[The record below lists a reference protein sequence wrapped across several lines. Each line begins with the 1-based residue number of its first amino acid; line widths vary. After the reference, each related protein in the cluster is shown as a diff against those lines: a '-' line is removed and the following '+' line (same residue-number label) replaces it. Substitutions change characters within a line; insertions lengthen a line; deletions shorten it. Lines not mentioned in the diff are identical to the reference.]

1 MSAGK
6 DSWGSSTTLRGDIRP
21 PTLTASGRYLLVVI
35 RNGLSS
41 TYALPDEGEV
51 PIGRADTNRIRVD
64 DRSISRNHA
73 VLRLKG
79 GEISI
84 EDLGSSNGTRVRDRA
99 LAQGERALLS
109 PGEVVD
115 VGSTMFIVQARTTP
129 SRARR
134 IWAHDYFEARLED
147 ECARAERSGTPFA
160 LVRVHVRQPAA
171 ADLVQH
177 ALSEIL
183 RQVDVLGRYAPAELE
198 AILMDAGTEE
208 VERFRERLVATLG
221 ERAGEVTV
229 GAALWPRHGRNPDAL
244 VALASALARGEKLE
258 ARVERELTPSEPMAR
273 VLKLAERIAPGTL
286 PVLILGETGSGK
298 EVLAQRIHALSPR
311 AQKPFLSLNCAA
323 LSETLLESELFGH
336 ERGAFT
342 GAVAAK
348 PGLLETAEGGTVF
361 LDEVGELPMAIQ
373 VKLLRVIETRQVL
386 RVGGLK
392 TRPIDVRFLS
402 ATNRDLEGEVAR
414 GAFRQDLFFRLNG
427 ISLYVPPLRERVLEI
442 RGLCESFLAQATRAA
457 GRADAPA
464 ISPEAMTVLER
475 YSWPGNIRELRNVIE
490 RAVLLC
496 VGTVILPEHLP
507 LEKMKATLTGTQV
520 SVPDD
525 PTPPTGRGGAVPV
538 KSELHALERQRIL
551 DALKDC
557 AGNQT
562 KAAKL
567 LGMSRRTFLNR
578 LDAYGISRPRKP
590 ATSPPRGTRTDR

>member
-1 MSAGK
+1 VSAGK
-6 DSWGSSTTLRGDIRP
+6 DSWGTTTTLRGDHRP
-21 PTLTASGRYLLVVI
+21 PTLSSSGRYVLVVI

-51 PIGRADTNRIRVD
+51 PVGRAENNRIRVD

-73 VLRLKG
+73 VIRFKG

-84 EDLGSSNGTRVRDRA
+84 EDLGSSNGTRVRERA

-147 ECARAERSGTPFA
+147 ECARAERAGTPFA

-177 ALSEIL
+177 AVSEIL

-198 AILMDAGTEE
+198 AIIMDAGTDE
-208 VERFRERLVATLG
+208 VERFRERLAATLG
-221 ERAGEVTV
+221 ERGAEVMV
-229 GAALWPRHGRNPDAL
+229 GAALWPRDGRNPDAL

-258 ARVERELTPSEPMAR
+258 ARVERELTPSEPMQR
-273 VLKLAERIAPGTL
+273 LHKLAERIAPGTL

-298 EVLAQRIHALSPR
+298 EVLAQRIHGLSPR
-311 AQKPFLSLNCAA
+311 AQKAFLGLNCAA

-342 GAVAAK
+342 GAIAAK
-348 PGLLETAEGGTVF
+348 PGLFETAEGGTVF
-361 LDEVGELPMAIQ
+361 LDEVGELPLSTQ

-427 ISLYVPPLRERVLEI
+427 ITLYVPPLRERILEI
-442 RGLCESFLAQATRAA
+442 HGLCDSFLGQAARSV
-457 GRADAPA
+457 GRADVPT
-464 ISPEAMTVLER
+464 ISPEAMALLER
-475 YSWPGNIRELRNVIE
+475 YSWPGNIRELRNMVE

-496 VGTVILPEHLP
+496 VGAVILPEHLP
-507 LEKMKATLTGTQV
+507 TEKMKATLTGAQV
-520 SVPDD
+520 NVADE
-525 PTPPTGRGGAVPV
+525 PTPPAGRGGAVSV
-538 KSELHALERQRIL
+538 KNELLALERQRIL
-551 DALKDC
+551 DALKEC

-578 LDAYGISRPRKP
+578 LDAYGIARPRKP
-590 ATSPPRGTRTDR
+590 RG

>member
-1 MSAGK
+1 VSAGK
-6 DSWGSSTTLRGDIRP
+6 DSWGSATTLRGDLRP
-21 PTLTASGRYLLVVI
+21 PTLTAGGRYLLVVI

-51 PIGRADTNRIRVD
+51 PIGRAESNRIRVD

-73 VLRLKG
+73 ILRLKG

-115 VGSTMFIVQARTTP
+115 VGSTMVIVQARTTP

-147 ECARAERSGTPFA
+147 ECARAERSASPFA
-160 LVRVHVRQPAA
+160 LVRVHVRQAHA
-171 ADLVQH
+171 ADVVQH
-177 ALSEIL
+177 ALSELL
-183 RQVDVLGRYAPAELE
+183 RPVDVLGRYAPAELE
-198 AILMDAGTEE
+198 AIIMDAGSDE
-208 VERFRERLVATLG
+208 VERFRARLVATLG
-221 ERAGEVTV
+221 DRAGEVTI
-229 GAALWPRHGRNPDAL
+229 GAALWPRDGRNPDAL
-244 VALASALARGEKLE
+244 VALASALARGEKLDSHI
-258 ARVERELTPSEPMAR
+258 ERELPPSEAMQL
-273 VLKLAERIAPGTL
+273 VHKLAERIAPGTL

-298 EVLAQRIHALSPR
+298 EVLANRIHGLSPR
-311 AQKPFLSLNCAA
+311 ATKPFLSLNCAA

-342 GAVAAK
+342 GAIAAK

-361 LDEVGELPMAIQ
+361 LDEVGELPMSVQ
-373 VKLLRVIETRQVL
+373 VKLLRVIETHQVL

-392 TRPIDVRFLS
+392 PRPIAVRFLS

-414 GAFRQDLFFRLNG
+414 GSFRQDLFFRLNG

-442 RGLCESFLAQATRAA
+442 RGLADSFLAQATRAA
-457 GRADAPA
+457 GRSDAPT
-464 ISPEAMTVLER
+464 ISAEAMALLER

-496 VGTVILPEHLP
+496 AGTEILPEHLP
-507 LEKMKATLTGTQV
+507 VEKMKATLTAAAPNVT
-520 SVPDD
+520 DD
-525 PTPPTGRGGAVPV
+525 PTPLAGRGPSMPV

-551 DALKDC
+551 GALKEC

-578 LDAYGISRPRKP
+578 LDAYGVARPRKP
-590 ATSPPRGTRTDR
+590 H